1 MHKVV
6 VLLSVLLIGV
16 GAVLYAEHNKRVL
29 VEEQIEILTKDT
41 EKLKQYIIERDNL
54 ITDINK
60 KYQESLK
67 KKPNDACGDSV
78 VSEDIIK
85 WLLGDE

>member
-54 ITDINK
+54 ITNINK
-60 KYQESLK
+60 KYKESLK

>member
-16 GAVLYAEHNKRVL
+16 GAVLYIEHTKRVL
-29 VEEQIEILTKDT
+29 VEEQIEILLKDT
-41 EKLKQYIIERDNL
+41 KKLKQYIIERDNL

-78 VSEDIIK
+78 VSKDIIK

>member
-16 GAVLYAEHNKRVL
+16 GAVLYIEHTKRVL
-29 VEEQIEILTKDT
+29 VEEQIEILLKDT
-41 EKLKQYIIERDNL
+41 KKLKQYIIERDNL